1 MIAMTIAGFD
11 PSGGAGILNDIKTFS
26 ALGIYGTAV
35 ITALTAQNINK
46 VAGIE
51 PVPIHFIEKQIDTV
65 LEQEKI
71 QFAKT
76 GMLYSDDII
85 KSISRKVDEHKLK
98 VVVDP
103 VMIAGSGGF
112 LYKKDIAES
121 LKKNLLPLAELATP
135 NINEAQQISGIKIET
150 IEDAIE
156 AALKIGKL
164 CNVVVTGGHLEGN
177 DVLFDGSIKVIE
189 GELIESKNT
198 HGSGCTYSS
207 AIVAF
212 LIKGD
217 NLENAVKNA
226 GDFTRESIKYGML
239 GTLNQFHQPFLKN
252 PAKHKVLWHSKM

>member
-35 ITALTAQNINK
+35 ITVLTAQNVNK
-46 VAGIE
+46 VTGIQ
-51 PVPIHFIEKQIDTV
+51 PVETNFIEKQIDTV
-65 LEQEKI
+65 LEHEKI
-71 QFAKT
+71 QFTKT
-76 GMLYSDDII
+76 GMLYSDEII
-85 KSISRKVDEHKLK
+85 KCVSKKVDEHQLK

-112 LYKKDIAES
+112 LSQKDVANS
-121 LKKNLLPLAELATP
+121 LKKNLLPLAELTTP
-135 NINEAQQISGIKIET
+135 NIHEAQEISGIKIET
-150 IEDAIE
+150 MEDATK

-189 GELIESKNT
+189 GELIESENT

-207 AIVAF
+207 AIVAS
-212 LIKGD
+212 LVKGKPI
-217 NLENAVKNA
+217 ENAVKYA
-226 GDFTRESIKYGML
+226 GKFTRESIKYGMK
-239 GTLNQFHQPFLKN
+239 GTLNQFYNYIQF
-252 PAKHKVLWHSKM
+252 

>member
-46 VAGIE
+46 VTGIQ
-51 PVPIHFIEKQIDTV
+51 PVDTNFIEKQIDTV
-65 LEQEKI
+65 LKQEKI
-71 QFAKT
+71 EYAKT
-76 GMLYSDDII
+76 GMLYSDEII
-85 KSISRKVDEHKLK
+85 KCVSRKVDEHQLK

-112 LYKKDIAES
+112 LSKNDMAKS
-121 LKKNLLPLAELATP
+121 LKKNLLPLAELTTP
-135 NINEAQQISGIKIET
+135 NIHEAQEISGIKIET
-150 IEDAIE
+150 MEDATE
-156 AALKIGKL
+156 AALKIGEL

-189 GELIESKNT
+189 GELLESENT

-207 AIVAF
+207 AIVTS
-212 LIKGD
+212 LIKGKTI
-217 NLENAVKNA
+217 ENAVKFA
-226 GDFTRESIKYGML
+226 GEFTRESIKYGL
-239 GTLNQFHQPFLKN
+239 KGTLNQFHEYIKF
-252 PAKHKVLWHSKM
+252 